1 MSDKI
6 LSDYKRK
13 GSKFIP
19 PLLHVLGSTMKE
31 SSYIDHILPE
41 IIWTALLNEKYGIP
55 ETAQLIH
62 SICDSIKQI
71 GSNEN
76 LLFQSRINTLSTTEK
91 ENLIRNFEER
101 DIISKLRT
109 ALHDFIFLYPKSQL
123 AFIFKKAP
131 SKLKDK
137 NFITKYKSLLSQLID
152 RISVSAIFMQ
162 VLPIYSAVLLG
173 KLKIAEG
180 LALAD
185 IEALKDYPNTTR
197 SEEVGASIRSALNL
211 IIVDQ
216 VIEPDLTDWVKYFWN
231 QGKEIEPL
239 DLSIMEIDYE

>member
-1 MSDKI
+1 MDNEI
-6 LSDYKRK
+6 LSNYKKK

-19 PLLHVLGSTMKE
+19 PLLHILGGTMKE

-55 ETAQLIH
+55 ETARLIH

-71 GSNEN
+71 DSKEN
-76 LLFQSRINTLSTTEK
+76 LIFQSRITTLSSVEK
-91 ENLIRNFEER
+91 KNLIRNFEER
-101 DIISKLRT
+101 SIISKLQT

-123 AFIFKKAP
+123 SFIFKKAP
-131 SKLKDK
+131 SKLNDK

-197 SEEVGASIRSALNL
+197 SQDVGASIRSALTL
-211 IIVDQ
+211 IIVDE
-216 VIEPDLTDWVKYFWN
+216 VIEPELTDWVKYFWN

-239 DLSIMEIDYE
+239 DLTIMEIDCE